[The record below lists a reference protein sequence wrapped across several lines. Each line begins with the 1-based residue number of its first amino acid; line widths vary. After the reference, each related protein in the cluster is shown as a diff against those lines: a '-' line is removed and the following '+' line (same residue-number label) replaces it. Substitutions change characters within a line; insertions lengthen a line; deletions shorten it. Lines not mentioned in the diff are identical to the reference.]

1 MQDWKINGWKAAN
14 GKDIAYLDE
23 WKWIYQW
30 VTENPKQLK
39 IGHVKAHNK
48 GTGKEVIWNSR
59 VDTIAQQHSIAIVTR
74 SQAKSTPTDAPKPMG
89 AAINHQ
95 TPGKVERQE
104 LINVAHQFMHEE
116 VKGTLHRLRQVA
128 EWKKHGS

>member
-1 MQDWKINGWKAAN
+1 MRTPHDQFIFTLIVIFCIKGIKFWMQDWKINGWKAAD

-48 GTGKEVIWNSR
+48 GTGKEAIWNIW
-59 VDTIAQQHSIAIVTR
+59 VDTIAQQYSIANVTR
-74 SQAKSTPTDAPKPMG
+74 SQAKSTPTDAP
-89 AAINHQ
+89 
-95 TPGKVERQE
+95 
-104 LINVAHQFMHEE
+104 
-116 VKGTLHRLRQVA
+116 
-128 EWKKHGS
+128 